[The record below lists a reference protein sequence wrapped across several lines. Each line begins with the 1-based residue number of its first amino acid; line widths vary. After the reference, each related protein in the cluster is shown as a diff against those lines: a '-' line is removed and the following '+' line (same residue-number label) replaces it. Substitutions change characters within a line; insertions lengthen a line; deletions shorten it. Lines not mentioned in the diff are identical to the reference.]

1 MVLCP
6 VVNSLRML
14 ELLGQ
19 VCLVVVRSA
28 LLNLACWVRL
38 SNYWIGLL
46 VRLFVSGLIVLVWS
60 ALVQAV
66 LFSLVWSVL
75 AGLFWSI
82 SFGLYCSGLFSPVPS
97 WQVLFWFG
105 FSYSPCCVGSDLL
118 SSVLLC
124 SSPVYP
130 FLFALVW

>member
-1 MVLCP
+1 
-6 VVNSLRML
+6 ML

-19 VCLVVVRSA
+19 VCLVVVRTA

-46 VRLFVSGLIVLVWS
+46 VGLFVSGLIVLVWS

-75 AGLFWSI
+75 AGLFWLVPLVCTALVFSRLCPPGR
-82 SFGLYCSGLFSPVPS
+82 FWRGLVFRVSPLALDPIFSDMFCS
-97 WQVLFWFG
+97 
-105 FSYSPCCVGSDLL
+105 
-118 SSVLLC
+118 
-124 SSPVYP
+124 
-130 FLFALVW
+130 ALVWSTLTFSH

>member
-19 VCLVVVRSA
+19 VCLVVVRTA
-28 LLNLACWVRL
+28 LLNLACWIRL
-38 SNYWIGLL
+38 SNYWTSLL
-46 VRLFVSGLIVLVWS
+46 VWLFVSGLIVLVWS

-66 LFSLVWSVL
+66 PFSLVWSVL
-75 AGLFWSI
+75 AGLFLSS

-105 FSYSPCCVGSDLL
+105 FS
-118 SSVLLC
+118 
-124 SSPVYP
+124 
-130 FLFALVW
+130 

>member
-19 VCLVVVRSA
+19 VCLVLVRTA
-28 LLNLACWVRL
+28 LLNLACWIRL
-38 SNYWIGLL
+38 SNYWTSLL
-46 VRLFVSGLIVLVWS
+46 VWLFVSGLIVLVWS

-75 AGLFWSI
+75 AGMFW
-82 SFGLYCSGLFSPVPS
+82 FGTFGMYCSGLFSPVPS
-97 WQVLFWFG
+97 WQVLSWFG
-105 FSYSPCCVGSDLL
+105 FWRVPSCVGFDL
-118 SSVLLC
+118 
-124 SSPVYP
+124 
-130 FLFALVW
+130 F